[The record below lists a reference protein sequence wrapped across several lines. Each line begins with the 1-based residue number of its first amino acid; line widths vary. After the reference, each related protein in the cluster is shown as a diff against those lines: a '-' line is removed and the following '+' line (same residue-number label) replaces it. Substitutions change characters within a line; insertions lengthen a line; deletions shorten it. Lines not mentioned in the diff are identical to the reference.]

1 MTLNLTEVS
10 RIFTTEKGET
20 VEALSRI
27 SLEIRDQEFICI
39 LGPSGCG
46 KTTLLLIIAGLE
58 SASSGTI
65 TLNGATRTQPG
76 SRMAMIFQEYS
87 LYPWR
92 NVQDNVALGLEFRGM
107 KKAEREENVKK
118 YLELVGLTGFGHSFP
133 YELSGGMRQR
143 VAVARAL
150 AIDPAILLM
159 DEPFGALDA
168 QTRNRMQQE
177 LLLIWQKT
185 KKTILFVTHSVDE
198 AVFLADRIVVLTRRP
213 GSVRE
218 IITIPEERPRERTS
232 EQFGQIR
239 RHLLDMINEES
250 GEAKQGF
257 G

>member
-1 MTLNLTEVS
+1 MTLTLHEVS
-10 RIFTTEKGET
+10 RVFTTEKGET
-20 VEALSRI
+20 VPALSRI
-27 SLEIRDQEFICI
+27 SLDIRDQEFVCI

-46 KTTLLLIIAGLE
+46 KTTLLRIIAGLE
-58 SASSGTI
+58 SATSGTI
-65 TLNGATRTQPG
+65 SLDGAAITKPNQ
-76 SRMAMIFQEYS
+76 RMAMIFQEYS

-92 NVQDNVALGLEFRGM
+92 NVQDNVALGLEFRGL
-107 KKAEREENVKK
+107 KKPEREEDAQK
-118 YLELVGLTGFGHSFP
+118 YIELVGLKGFEHSFP

-177 LLLIWQKT
+177 LLRIWQMT

-218 IITIPEERPRERTS
+218 IITIPGQRPRERTS

-250 GEAKQGF
+250 
-257 G
+257 